1 MSKELKVQ
9 ELRPEEV
16 EFKILKELADG
27 MRTPGRLSENTQIGS
42 SVLGPTLK
50 RLMKEHLVEPS
61 RMVRPRG
68 RKDSAMIMYRLTPAG
83 LKKLNSRLDD
93 STETHEPSA
102 EEILREIEDLEL
114 DLLDTDPML
123 TSRGK
128 AETDEISDDGRT
140 GRLYWYTGLILI
152 VVGVVGFVG
161 FSVLHDIFEIPI
173 IGEAFDEFGSINR
186 LAVFLGVVLQAF
198 GISFLF
204 LSEFA
209 HNTGPRLPD
218 SQTY

>member
-1 MSKELKVQ
+1 M
-9 ELRPEEV
+9 RPQEV
-16 EFKILKELADG
+16 EYRILKQLASG
-27 MRTPGRLSENTQIGS
+27 MRTPGRLSVNTWIKS

-50 RLMKEHLVEPS
+50 RMMKEHLVEPS
-61 RMVRPRG
+61 SMVHPRG
-68 RKDSAMIMYRLTPAG
+68 RKDSAMIVYRLTPAG

-93 STETHEPSA
+93 TTETHEPSA
-102 EEILREIEDLEL
+102 EEILREIEGLEL

-128 AETDEISDDGRT
+128 AETHEISDDGRT

-161 FSVLHDIFEIPI
+161 FSVLHDVFEIPI
-173 IGEAFDEFGSINR
+173 VGEAFDEFGSLNR
-186 LAVFLGVVLQAF
+186 LAAFLGVVLQAF

-204 LSEFA
+204 FSEFA
-209 HNTGPRLPD
+209 RTRNPRPLG
-218 SQTY
+218 SRTH